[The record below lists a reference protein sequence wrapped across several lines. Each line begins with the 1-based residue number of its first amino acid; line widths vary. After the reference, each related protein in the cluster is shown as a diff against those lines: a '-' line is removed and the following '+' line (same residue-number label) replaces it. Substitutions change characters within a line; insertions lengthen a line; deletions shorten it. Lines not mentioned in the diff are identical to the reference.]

1 MKRLVLAALVLL
13 AVGAVGFA
21 GGQEETEVMERPDGV
36 LTVTVGYN
44 PNELSEDEVAA
55 FEDKNPETKIN
66 QIAADYNTL
75 LSSVAAGDPPELF
88 RTQHNQMPYFAVR
101 ELLQPIDSYIA
112 ASTVIDESDFEF
124 SVNTFRYDKENYIAG
139 EGPLYG
145 LPKDYSVLFDFFY
158 RKDIW
163 EEAGVELPSSTTPM
177 TYQEFGD
184 AIEQLTIRD
193 GDRTVRWGYHGIMDG
208 DPHQALELFLAQMGQ
223 SLYADE
229 ELKEINIVDN
239 PDAVEIARFIYDL
252 AKDRLT
258 DSPLDPA
265 DAWLGGNLAA
275 ENPRSALYHHGYW
288 AGAMYNSPETA
299 DLFGYAPSP
308 LWGDQWLN
316 GGHVAG
322 TMMFRSDESYMN
334 DEAWKFMEY
343 YHGGDPAI
351 ARAESG
357 WGLPIQKSF
366 RDMVPLST
374 ELDRTRLEVTTN
386 QLDSG
391 NYYVINGNPWAL
403 EPIKTVWNKYWGQ
416 VLNDDI
422 SFDEFLARVEKE
434 SNDLILD
441 GLNTLGE
448 F

>member
-1 MKRLVLAALVLL
+1 MKRLVLALLVLL
-13 AVGAVGFA
+13 AACAVAFA
-21 GGQEETEVMERPDGV
+21 SGQEETEVMERPDGV

-55 FEDKNPETKIN
+55 FEDKNPDTDIN

-88 RTQHNQMPYFAVR
+88 RTEHTKLPYFAVR
-101 ELLQPIDSYIA
+101 DLLQPIDSYVA
-112 ASTVIDESDFEF
+112 SSTVIDESDFEF
-124 SVNTFRYDKENYIAG
+124 AVDTFRYDKNNYLAG

-145 LPKDYSVLFDFFY
+145 LPKDYSVLFDFHY
-158 RKDIW
+158 RKDIF
-163 EEAGVELPSSTTPM
+163 EEAGIPLPSTTDPM
-177 TYQEFGD
+177 TYDEFYE
-184 AIEQLTIRD
+184 ILEQLTILE
-193 GDRTVRWGYHGIMDG
+193 GDRTIRWAYSGTIDEVP
-208 DPHQALELFLAQMGQ
+208 DQALELFLAQMGE

-239 PDAVEIARFIYDL
+239 PAAVEAARFIYDI
-252 AKDRLT
+252 AKNRFT
-258 DSPLDPA
+258 NSPLDPA
-265 DAWLGGNLAA
+265 DAWLGGNLAS
-275 ENPRSALYHHGYW
+275 EDPRSAIYQFGYW
-288 AGAMYNSPETA
+288 AGAMYNAA
-299 DLFGYAPSP
+299 DIVDKFGYAPSP

-322 TMMFRSDESYMN
+322 TMMFKSDQSYMN

-343 YHGGDPAI
+343 YHGEEPAV

-357 WGLPIQKSF
+357 WGLPIQKSW

-374 ELDRTRLEVTTN
+374 DFDRTRLDVTTS

-416 VLNDDI
+416 VLSDDI

>member
-1 MKRLVLAALVLL
+1 MKRLCILLVVLL
-13 AVGAVGFA
+13 VSATVAIA
-21 GGQEETEVMERPDGV
+21 GGQGETEVIERPDGV

-55 FEDKNPETKIN
+55 FEDKHPETDIN

-88 RTQHNQMPYFAVR
+88 RTAHTMLPYFAVR
-101 ELLQPIDSYIA
+101 DLLNPIDSYIA
-112 ASTVIDESDFEF
+112 ASTAIQESDLEF
-124 SVNTFRYDKENYIAG
+124 AVNTFRYDKDNYVAG

-145 LPKDYSVLFDFFY
+145 LPKDYSVIYDFFY
-158 RKDIW
+158 RKDIF
-163 EEAGVELPSSTTPM
+163 EEAGVALPSTTTPM
-177 TYQEFGD
+177 SYDEFY
-184 AIEQLTIRD
+184 AALEKLTVRE
-193 GDRTVRWGYHGIMDG
+193 GDRTVRWAYNGVLDEAP
-208 DPHQALELFLAQMGQ
+208 DQTLELLLAQMGE
-223 SLYADE
+223 SLYADD
-229 ELKEINIVDN
+229 ELKEVSLVDN
-239 PDAVEIARFIYDL
+239 PEAVEIARFLYDM
-252 AKDRLT
+252 AKNHLT
-258 DSPLDPA
+258 NSPYDPE

-275 ENPRSALYHHGYW
+275 ENPRSAIYQFGYW
-288 AGAMYNSPETA
+288 AGAMYNAPEIV
-299 DLFGYAPSP
+299 DKFGYAPSP
-308 LWGDQWLN
+308 LWGDEWLN

-322 TMMFRSDESYMN
+322 TMMFASEESYMN

-343 YHGGDPAI
+343 YHAGAPAV

-366 RDMVPLST
+366 RELVPSST
-374 ELDRTRLEVTTN
+374 ELDRTRLEVTTQ

-403 EPIKTVWNKYWGQ
+403 EPVKTVWNKYWGQ

-422 SFDEFLARVEKE
+422 TFDEFLARVEKE